1 MLLKRIQDTEKT
13 IRTYVHTHFKKI
25 NLRNSMPDHNTLF
38 EVLYQRQ
45 EVPSLRHQQ
54 HILRVGRQN
63 AEQLLRIVHGA

>member
-1 MLLKRIQDTEKT
+1 
-13 IRTYVHTHFKKI
+13 
-25 NLRNSMPDHNTLF
+25 MPDHNTFF

-45 EVPSLRHQQ
+45 EEPSLRHQQ